1 MKRTIKTLSAASGV
15 AAIVGAGVVYFGVFN
30 VGADDPHSHPVYS
43 LLSTARDRSIE
54 VRSRDIKVPDLTDE
68 ALIRAGAGNY
78 NAMCIGCH
86 LAPGL
91 AQTELSKSLYPAP
104 PNLSKLGVDGNPAAA
119 FWIIK
124 HGIKSTGMPAWGKSM
139 ADPYIWGMVAFL
151 QQLPAMGVEQ
161 YKALAASS
169 GGHQHGGGES
179 KMHNHEG
186 QHDGQIEATSS
197 HHHDADGAVEL
208 AEADVHHGETSG
220 ANAHEEVVA
229 PSWDES
235 VEHAHPEGMGPS
247 HGVPATS
254 AAQPKTHTHAD
265 GKEHTH
271 AQ

>member
-1 MKRTIKTLSAASGV
+1 MKRTLKTLTAAGVV
-15 AAIVGAGVVYFGVFN
+15 AAITGAGVVYFGVIN
-30 VGADDPHSHPVYS
+30 VGADEPHSDPVYA

-54 VRSRDIKVPDLTDE
+54 VRSRDIKVPDLSEE

-78 NAMCIGCH
+78 NSMCIGCH
-86 LAPGL
+86 LAPGI
-91 AQTELSKSLYPAP
+91 AGTELSNSLYPAP

-151 QQLPAMGVEQ
+151 QQLPSLDAEQ
-161 YKALAASS
+161 YKALATSS

-186 QHDGQIEATSS
+186 QHEGQKGVVAG
-197 HHHDADGAVEL
+197 HHDASAAEEI
-208 AEADVHHGETSG
+208 AEAGDHHGERNS
-220 ANAHEEVVA
+220 AHAHEAAEA
-229 PSWDES
+229 PSQDES
-235 VEHAHPEGMGPS
+235 TEHAHPQVVEAS
-247 HGVPATS
+247 HDAPETPAT
-254 AAQPKTHTHAD
+254 QPKTHTHAD

-271 AQ
+271 AK

>member
-1 MKRTIKTLSAASGV
+1 MKRTIKTLSTASVV

-30 VGADDPHSHPVYS
+30 VGADDPHSQAVHS

-54 VRSRDIKVPDLTDE
+54 VRSRDIEVPDLTDE
-68 ALIRAGAGNY
+68 VLIRAGAGNY

-104 PNLSKLGVDGNPAAA
+104 PNLSKLGADGNPAAA

-151 QQLPAMGVEQ
+151 QQLPGMDAQE
-161 YKALAASS
+161 YRALTASS
-169 GGHQHGGGES
+169 GGHQHGGGET

-186 QHDGQIEATSS
+186 QHDGQKEETSG
-197 HHHDADGAVEL
+197 HHHDAGGTEEF
-208 AEADVHHGETSG
+208 AEVDVHHGDTSG
-220 ANAHEEVVA
+220 AHAHDEAVA
-229 PSWDES
+229 PNKDES
-235 VEHAHPEGMGPS
+235 VEHAHPEGLGSS
-247 HGVPATS
+247 HDAPATS

-271 AQ
+271 EQ

>member
-1 MKRTIKTLSAASGV
+1 MKGPIKTLTAASVV
-15 AAIVGAGVVYFGVFN
+15 AAIVGGGVVYFGVFN
-30 VGADDPHSHPVYS
+30 VGADDPHSQPVHS
-43 LLSTARDRSIE
+43 LLSIARDRSIE
-54 VRSRDIKVPDLTDE
+54 VRSRDIEVPDLTDE

-86 LAPGL
+86 LAPGV

-104 PNLSKLGVDGNPAAA
+104 PNLSSLGVDGNPAAA

-151 QQLPAMGVEQ
+151 QQLPGMDAQG
-161 YKALAASS
+161 YRALAASS
-169 GGHQHGGGES
+169 SGHQHGGGET

-186 QHDGQIEATSS
+186 QHDEQKEATSG
-197 HHHDADGAVEL
+197 HRHDAGGTEEL
-208 AEADVHHGETSG
+208 AEVDVHHSDTSG
-220 ANAHEEVVA
+220 AHA
-229 PSWDES
+229 P
-235 VEHAHPEGMGPS
+235 AP
-247 HGVPATS
+247 S

>member
-1 MKRTIKTLSAASGV
+1 MKRTIKTLTAASVV
-15 AAIVGAGVVYFGVFN
+15 AAIVGGGVVYFGVFN
-30 VGADDPHSHPVYS
+30 VGADDPHSQPVHS
-43 LLSTARDRSIE
+43 LLSIARDRSIE
-54 VRSRDIKVPDLTDE
+54 VRSRDIEVPDLTDE

-86 LAPGL
+86 LAPGV

-104 PNLSKLGVDGNPAAA
+104 PNLSSLGVDGNPAAA

-151 QQLPAMGVEQ
+151 QQLPGMDAQG
-161 YKALAASS
+161 YRALAASS
-169 GGHQHGGGES
+169 GGHQHGGGET

-186 QHDGQIEATSS
+186 QHDEQKDATSG
-197 HHHDADGAVEL
+197 HRHDVGGTEEL
-208 AEADVHHGETSG
+208 AEVDVHHGDTSG
-220 ANAHEEVVA
+220 AHA
-229 PSWDES
+229 P
-235 VEHAHPEGMGPS
+235 AP
-247 HGVPATS
+247 S